1 MFVRKMLARALP
13 LTALGLAAWCPAYAV
28 EEPVKADDVYVT
40 ATRVEKELQDVPM
53 SVSVMTSEDIKRSP
67 ARTIGELLQ
76 DVPGVEIRNSGG
88 QGFKRISIR
97 GENPNRVLILIDGQK
112 LVENKSMDGTPL
124 LIDPSNVER
133 VEVIKGP
140 ASVLYGSEAI
150 GGVINII
157 TKKGGDKPIQGEASV
172 AYNGASNGF
181 AESLSAF
188 GGMNGFKYRVSG
200 STAIRG
206 TCARLTA
213 KRRTPPSARRKAARS

>member
-140 ASVLYGSEAI
+140 ASVLYGSDL
-150 GGVINII
+150 GTQLLGVLL
-157 TKKGGDKPIQGEASV
+157 GPRVRA
-172 AYNGASNGF
+172 
-181 AESLSAF
+181 LRF
-188 GGMNGFKYRVSG
+188 GSHRRRGQHHHQERRGQTDSG
-200 STAIRG
+200 RG
-206 TCARLTA
+206 VRGL
-213 KRRTPPSARRKAARS
+213 

>member
-53 SVSVMTSEDIKRSP
+53 SVSVMTGEDIKRSP

-124 LIDPSNVER
+124 LIDPSNVDAWKSSR
-133 VEVIKGP
+133 APRPCSTVRKPSAAWSTSSPRKAGTNRFRARRPWPITARP
-140 ASVLYGSEAI
+140 TVLP
-150 GGVINII
+150 N
-157 TKKGGDKPIQGEASV
+157 PCR
-172 AYNGASNGF
+172 
-181 AESLSAF
+181 LSA
-188 GGMNGFKYRVSG
+188 G
-200 STAIRG
+200 
-206 TCARLTA
+206 
-213 KRRTPPSARRKAARS
+213 

>member
-28 EEPVKADDVYVT
+28 EEPIKADDVYVT

-76 DVPGVEIRNSGG
+76 DIPGVEINNSGG

-97 GENPNRVLILIDGQK
+97 GESPNRVLILIDGQK

-124 LIDPSNVER
+124 VDRSVQCGARGSHQGPR
-133 VEVIKGP
+133 VRALWLGSHRRRGQHHHQKG
-140 ASVLYGSEAI
+140 
-150 GGVINII
+150 
-157 TKKGGDKPIQGEASV
+157 
-172 AYNGASNGF
+172 
-181 AESLSAF
+181 
-188 GGMNGFKYRVSG
+188 R
-200 STAIRG
+200 
-206 TCARLTA
+206 
-213 KRRTPPSARRKAARS
+213 

>member
-88 QGFKRISIR
+88 QGFKRVSIR

-124 LIDPSNVER
+124 LIDP
-133 VEVIKGP
+133 
-140 ASVLYGSEAI
+140 
-150 GGVINII
+150 
-157 TKKGGDKPIQGEASV
+157 
-172 AYNGASNGF
+172 
-181 AESLSAF
+181 
-188 GGMNGFKYRVSG
+188 VSY
-200 STAIRG
+200 TH
-206 TCARLTA
+206 LTLP
-213 KRRTPPSARRKAARS
+213 TIVHG

>member
-88 QGFKRISIR
+88 QGFR
-97 GENPNRVLILIDGQK
+97 GCPACFLILKG
-112 LVENKSMDGTPL
+112 M
-124 LIDPSNVER
+124 
-133 VEVIKGP
+133 VI
-140 ASVLYGSEAI
+140 SSHET
-150 GGVINII
+150 NRF
-157 TKKGGDKPIQGEASV
+157 S
-172 AYNGASNGF
+172 
-181 AESLSAF
+181 
-188 GGMNGFKYRVSG
+188 
-200 STAIRG
+200 
-206 TCARLTA
+206 
-213 KRRTPPSARRKAARS
+213 